1 MKIRTYLLVF
11 ALAML
16 LPMIAFSAIAVIA
29 FDRQQRAAV
38 ERGGVETARALVNA
52 VDRELSASL
61 TTLQTLA
68 TARSLERGDLAMFQE
83 DARRVLARQRSWI
96 TITLFAPTGRRVMD
110 LATPASTALTD
121 PVEPESFQ
129 TVLRTARPAIGR
141 ITAGPRGRQAFA
153 VRVPV
158 VRDGAVVSVLTG
170 VIEPAAIAQILTT
183 QHIPTDWVGTVF
195 DSTRTVVARTRG
207 IEEFI
212 GRSVSPEFA
221 RLLSTNQEG
230 WAITHTLEGA
240 PVYTAYSRSPVTGWG
255 VGLGIPPATI
265 DGPLR
270 RSLWAVAGGGVGFLV
285 AAVVLSLLVGQRIAR
300 PVAALSS
307 AVGAF
312 GRRQTAP
319 PPAARKG
326 PQEVAAVARAFDEAL
341 QSAQS
346 ARAEAETAN
355 RAKDEFLAL
364 LSHELRTPLN
374 AVYGWARILR
384 TTTLEPAR
392 IERALDAIERNA
404 AAQVR
409 LIEDLLDISR
419 IVTGKMRLELRPVKL
434 PAVVEAALDSVRP
447 AAEAKGI
454 RLESVIDPDAGVL
467 GDPDRLQ
474 QIVWNLAS
482 NAIKFTPS
490 RGRVTIDVRRVGGS
504 VEIVVSDT
512 GRGIDPAVLPHVFD
526 RFRQGDSTSTR
537 SHGGLGLGLAL
548 VRHLTELHGGQVS
561 ASSPG
566 GNQGATFVVTL
577 PASQA
582 PDP

>member
-11 ALAML
+11 ALTML

-129 TVLRTARPAIGR
+129 TVLRTARPTIGR

-221 RLLSTNQEG
+221 QLLSTSQEG

-240 PVYTAYSRSPVTGWG
+240 PAYTAYSRSPVTGWG
-255 VGLGIPPATI
+255 VGLGIPLATI

-307 AVGAF
+307 AVSAF

-319 PPAARKG
+319 PLARKG

-512 GRGIDPAVLPHVFD
+512 GPGIDPAVLPHVFD

-566 GNQGATFVVTL
+566 ENQGATFVVTL

>member
-110 LATPASTALTD
+110 LATPPGAAQIDL
-121 PVEPESFQ
+121 VEPESFQ

-183 QHIPTDWVGTVF
+183 QQIPTDWVGTVF

-207 IEEFI
+207 IEAFI
-212 GRSVSPEFA
+212 GRSVSPEFTQ
-221 RLLSTNQEG
+221 LLSTSQEG
-230 WAITHTLEGA
+230 WAIIHTLEGA

-384 TTTLEPAR
+384 TTTLEPTR

-454 RLESVIDPDAGVL
+454 RLESVIDPYAGVL

-512 GRGIDPAVLPHVFD
+512 GPGIDPAVLPHVFD

-566 GNQGATFVVTL
+566 ENQGATFVVTL

>member
-221 RLLSTNQEG
+221 QLLSTSQEG

-240 PVYTAYSRSPVTGWG
+240 PAYTAYSRSPVTGWG
-255 VGLGIPPATI
+255 VGLGIPLATI

-319 PPAARKG
+319 PLAARKG

-384 TTTLEPAR
+384 TTTLEPDR

-490 RGRVTIDVRRVGGS
+490 RGRVTIDVRRAGGS

-512 GRGIDPAVLPHVFD
+512 GPGIDPAVLPHVFD

-566 GNQGATFVVTL
+566 ENQGATFVVTL

>member
-83 DARRVLARQRSWI
+83 DARRVLARQRAWI

-129 TVLRTARPAIGR
+129 TVLRTARPTIGR

-221 RLLSTNQEG
+221 QLLSTSQEG

-240 PVYTAYSRSPVTGWG
+240 PAYTAYSRSPVTGWG
-255 VGLGIPPATI
+255 VGLGIPLATI

-319 PPAARKG
+319 PLAARKG

-409 LIEDLLDISR
+409 LIEDLFDISR

-512 GRGIDPAVLPHVFD
+512 GPGIDPAVLPHVFD

-566 GNQGATFVVTL
+566 ENQGATFVVTL

>member
-121 PVEPESFQ
+121 LVEPESFQ

-141 ITAGPRGRQAFA
+141 ISAGPRGRQAFA

-170 VIEPAAIAQILTT
+170 IIEPAAIAQILTT

-207 IEEFI
+207 IEAFI

-221 RLLSTNQEG
+221 QLLSTSQEG

-240 PVYTAYSRSPVTGWG
+240 PAYTAYSRSPVTGWG
-255 VGLGIPPATI
+255 VGLGIPLATI

-312 GRRQTAP
+312 GRGQTAP
-319 PPAARKG
+319 PLAARKG

-392 IERALDAIERNA
+392 IERALEAIERNA

-490 RGRVTIDVRRVGGS
+490 RGRVTIDVRRVGGN

-512 GRGIDPAVLPHVFD
+512 GPGIDPAVLPHVFD

-566 GNQGATFVVTL
+566 ENQGATFVVTL

>member
-121 PVEPESFQ
+121 LVEPESFQ
-129 TVLRTARPAIGR
+129 TVLRTARPEIGR

-158 VRDGAVVSVLTG
+158 VRDGAVVSVLSG

-183 QHIPTDWVGTVF
+183 QHIPADWVGTVF

-207 IEEFI
+207 IEAFI

-221 RLLSTNQEG
+221 QLLSTSQEG

-240 PVYTAYSRSPVTGWG
+240 AAYTAYSRSPVTGWG
-255 VGLGIPPATI
+255 VGLGIPLATI

-312 GRRQTAP
+312 GRRKTAP
-319 PPAARKG
+319 TLAARKG

-392 IERALDAIERNA
+392 SSGR
-404 AAQVR
+404 
-409 LIEDLLDISR
+409 S
-419 IVTGKMRLELRPVKL
+419 
-434 PAVVEAALDSVRP
+434 
-447 AAEAKGI
+447 
-454 RLESVIDPDAGVL
+454 
-467 GDPDRLQ
+467 
-474 QIVWNLAS
+474 
-482 NAIKFTPS
+482 TPS
-490 RGRVTIDVRRVGGS
+490 SATPR
-504 VEIVVSDT
+504 
-512 GRGIDPAVLPHVFD
+512 P
-526 RFRQGDSTSTR
+526 R
-537 SHGGLGLGLAL
+537 SA
-548 VRHLTELHGGQVS
+548 
-561 ASSPG
+561 
-566 GNQGATFVVTL
+566 
-577 PASQA
+577 
-582 PDP
+582 

>member
-1 MKIRTYLLVF
+1 M
-11 ALAML
+11 
-16 LPMIAFSAIAVIA
+16 
-29 FDRQQRAAV
+29 
-38 ERGGVETARALVNA
+38 NA

-83 DARRVLARQRSWI
+83 DARRVLARQRAWI

-121 PVEPESFQ
+121 LVEPESFQ

-183 QHIPTDWVGTVF
+183 QHIPADWVGTVF

-207 IEEFI
+207 IEAFI

-221 RLLSTNQEG
+221 HLLSTSQEG

-240 PVYTAYSRSPVTGWG
+240 AAYTAYSRSPVTGWG
-255 VGLGIPPATI
+255 VGLGIPLATI

-307 AVGAF
+307 AVSAF
-312 GRRQTAP
+312 GRGRPRRPWRPGRDRRRSRPSRAP
-319 PPAARKG
+319 STR
-326 PQEVAAVARAFDEAL
+326 RM

-374 AVYGWARILR
+374 AVYGWARICGP
-384 TTTLEPAR
+384 TTLEPAR
-392 IERALDAIERNA
+392 TERALDAIERNA

-419 IVTGKMRLELRPVKL
+419 IVTGKMRLELRPVML

-454 RLESVIDPDAGVL
+454 RLESVHRSGRRGARRSGPPPA
-467 GDPDRLQ
+467 DRLEPAVQ
-474 QIVWNLAS
+474 CDQVHAE
-482 NAIKFTPS
+482 PGP
-490 RGRVTIDVRRVGGS
+490 RDHRRPPGGRS

-512 GRGIDPAVLPHVFD
+512 GPASTRGPAHVFD
-526 RFRQGDSTSTR
+526 RFRQGDSPARAPMAASVSVWPWSGISPSSTAGR
-537 SHGGLGLGLAL
+537 SARRAREKTRGQRSSSRFPRARRPILDSPDRPPYDEIPISRIMSRTRGGASDQRAPL
-548 VRHLTELHGGQVS
+548 V
-561 ASSPG
+561 
-566 GNQGATFVVTL
+566 
-577 PASQA
+577 
-582 PDP
+582 

>member
-11 ALAML
+11 ALAIL

-38 ERGGVETARALVNA
+38 ERGGVETARALMNA

-68 TARSLERGDLAMFQE
+68 TARSLERGDLGMFQE

-96 TITLFAPTGRRVMD
+96 TITLFAPTGRRVMN
-110 LATPASTALTD
+110 LAAPASTALTD
-121 PVEPESFQ
+121 LVEPESFQ

-141 ITAGPRGRQAFA
+141 ITAGPRGRQGFA

-183 QHIPTDWVGTVF
+183 QQIPTDWVGTVF
-195 DSTRTVVARTRG
+195 DATRTVVARTRG

-221 RLLSTNQEG
+221 QLLSTSQEG

-312 GRRQTAP
+312 GQRQTVP
-319 PPAARKG
+319 PLAARRG

-384 TTTLEPAR
+384 TATLEPAR
-392 IERALDAIERNA
+392 IGRALDAIERNA
-404 AAQVR
+404 TAQ
-409 LIEDLLDISR
+409 
-419 IVTGKMRLELRPVKL
+419 
-434 PAVVEAALDSVRP
+434 
-447 AAEAKGI
+447 I
-454 RLESVIDPDAGVL
+454 RLV
-467 GDPDRLQ
+467 
-474 QIVWNLAS
+474 
-482 NAIKFTPS
+482 
-490 RGRVTIDVRRVGGS
+490 
-504 VEIVVSDT
+504 
-512 GRGIDPAVLPHVFD
+512 
-526 RFRQGDSTSTR
+526 
-537 SHGGLGLGLAL
+537 
-548 VRHLTELHGGQVS
+548 
-561 ASSPG
+561 
-566 GNQGATFVVTL
+566 
-577 PASQA
+577 
-582 PDP
+582 